1 MKVCA
6 RRFNVYF
13 TLAAML
19 ALLGG
24 CQTDKKN
31 EKIGALYIHI
41 QAPAL
46 STSESVSVLRST
58 PVLVRV
64 THDPILTGANIL
76 GAKVVAAHGGFAIEV
91 QFDQN
96 GTLVLEQ
103 YSGSNSGRHFV
114 IYGQWGNTVADGRWL
129 AAPTITQ
136 RISDGVLTFT
146 PDCSREEADKL
157 VAGLNVAAKKTQK
170 NKF

>member
-13 TLAAML
+13 MLPVML
-19 ALLGG
+19 AFFCG
-24 CQTDKKN
+24 CQTGNKD
-31 EKIGALYIHI
+31 EKIGALYVHL
-41 QAPAL
+41 QAPAMGAGEDV
-46 STSESVSVLRST
+46 TVLRST
-58 PVLVRV
+58 PVAVHIS
-64 THDPILTGANIL
+64 HDPILTEANLL
-76 GAKVVAAHGGFAIEV
+76 GAKVVDTRGGFAIAV
-91 QFDQN
+91 QFDET

-103 YSGSNSGRHFV
+103 YSSANSGRHFV
-114 IYGQWGNTVADGRWL
+114 IYGQWGQKTVDGRWL

-146 PDCSREEADKL
+146 PDCSREEADQL
-157 VAGLNVAAKKTQK
+157 VAGLIAVAKKTQK